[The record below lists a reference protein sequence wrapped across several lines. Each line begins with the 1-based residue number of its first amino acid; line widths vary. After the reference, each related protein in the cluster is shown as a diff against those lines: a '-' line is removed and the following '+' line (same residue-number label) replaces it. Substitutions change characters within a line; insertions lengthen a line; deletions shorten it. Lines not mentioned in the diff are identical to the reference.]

1 MSAPNAAE
9 REVLDQLQLERIV
22 ADTSALIRARSENPG
37 ETEAAA
43 VEVLSSLCER
53 AGAQVTLTEVAPGR
67 HNLLAELGSGDGPAL
82 LFLGHSDVVPAGA
95 GWLGDPFE
103 PRLVDGMLIGRGAV
117 DMKGGLA
124 AVVAAMSAV
133 HARHPQVRLALL
145 CTVDEED
152 TATGALRYIADAPT
166 ARELDAAGDP
176 APYSA
181 CIVAEPT
188 GLDTVV
194 ACRGATN
201 FIITLRGAAAH
212 AGNPADGASAI
223 AAAAIAVQTIE
234 DDARRIAQGAAAVP
248 GLIGTGSW
256 NVGMIAG
263 GHGTSI
269 VAEECTLYVDRRVL
283 PDEEPERILEDLL
296 ARIRSS
302 IAGSGMLNG
311 ERITVT
317 GTLDMAM
324 PGFLTPP
331 ESTLPAT
338 AVQAVAD
345 AGGTSSIGGWSAA
358 CEGGFIA
365 RHHEVPVVILG
376 PGEVKTQAHQPEE
389 RVRVDD
395 LLTAARAYALIA
407 LRLAGASR

>member
-1 MSAPNAAE
+1 MSGPSAAE
-9 REVLDQLQLERIV
+9 TAVLERLDLEGIV
-22 ADTSALIRARSENPG
+22 ADAAELIRARGENPG
-37 ETEAAA
+37 ETEAAT
-43 VEVLSSLCER
+43 VEVLASLCER

-67 HNLLAELGSGDGPAL
+67 HNLLAQMGDGDGPAL

-133 HARHPQVRLALL
+133 HAQRPELRLALL

-152 TATGALRYIADAPT
+152 TATGALRHIADAPT
-166 ARELDAAGDP
+166 AREVRAAGD
-176 APYSA
+176 ALPYSA
-181 CIVAEPT
+181 CVVAEPT

-223 AAAAIAVQTIE
+223 VAAAIAVQAIE
-234 DDARRIAQGAAAVP
+234 DDAARIAQHSAAVP

-283 PDEEPERILEDLL
+283 PDEEPEEILEDVL
-296 ARIRSS
+296 ARIRSAIS
-302 IAGSGMLNG
+302 RSGMLNG

-317 GTLDMAM
+317 GHLDMAM

-331 ESTLPAT
+331 DSVLPAT
-338 AVQAVAD
+338 AVRAVAD

-376 PGEVKTQAHQPEE
+376 PGDVKAQAHQPEE
-389 RVRVDD
+389 RVEVAD
-395 LLTAARAYALIA
+395 LLLAARAYALIA
-407 LRLAGASR
+407 LRLAEASR

>member
-1 MSAPNAAE
+1 MTGPSAAE
-9 REVLDQLQLERIV
+9 NAVLARLDLESIV
-22 ADTSALIRARSENPG
+22 ADAAELIRARGENPG
-37 ETEAAA
+37 ETEAAT
-43 VEVLSSLCER
+43 VEVLASLCER

-67 HNLLAELGSGDGPAL
+67 HNLLAEIGDGNGPAL

-103 PRLVDGMLIGRGAV
+103 PRLIDGQLIGRGAV

-124 AVVAAMSAV
+124 AVIAAMSAV
-133 HARHPQVRLALL
+133 HSEHPDVRLSLL

-166 ARELDAAGDP
+166 AREVRSAGEP
-176 APYSA
+176 LPYTA
-181 CIVAEPT
+181 CVVAEPT

-234 DDARRIAQGAAAVP
+234 DDARHIAQQAPAVP
-248 GLIGTGSW
+248 GLISTGSW

-269 VAEECTLYVDRRVL
+269 VAEECTLSVDRRVL
-283 PDEEPERILEDLL
+283 PHEEPEEILEDVL
-296 ARIRSS
+296 ARIRSA
-302 IAGSGMLNG
+302 IETSGMLNA

-317 GTLDMAM
+317 GQLDMAM

-331 ESTLPAT
+331 DSPVPGT
-338 AVQAVAD
+338 AVRAVAD

-365 RHHEVPVVILG
+365 RHHEIPVVILG
-376 PGEVKTQAHQPEE
+376 PGDVKTQAHQPEE
-389 RVRVDD
+389 RVQASD
-395 LLTAARAYALIA
+395 LLIAARAYALIA
-407 LRLAGASR
+407 LRLGESSR

>member
-1 MSAPNAAE
+1 MTGPSAAE
-9 REVLDQLQLERIV
+9 NAVLARLDLESIV
-22 ADTSALIRARSENPG
+22 ADAAELIRARGENPG
-37 ETEAAA
+37 ETEAAT
-43 VEVLSSLCER
+43 VEVLASLCER

-67 HNLLAELGSGDGPAL
+67 HNLLAEIGDGNGPAL

-103 PRLVDGMLIGRGAV
+103 PRLIDGQLIGRGAV

-124 AVVAAMSAV
+124 AVIAAMSAV
-133 HARHPQVRLALL
+133 HSEHPDVRLSLL

-166 ARELDAAGDP
+166 AREVRSAGEP
-176 APYSA
+176 LPYTA
-181 CIVAEPT
+181 CVVAEPT

-234 DDARRIAQGAAAVP
+234 DDARHIAQQAPAVP

-283 PDEEPERILEDLL
+283 PHEEPEEILEDVL
-296 ARIRSS
+296 ARIRSA
-302 IAGSGMLNG
+302 IETSGMLNA

-317 GTLDMAM
+317 GQLDMAM

-331 ESTLPAT
+331 DSPVPGT
-338 AVQAVAD
+338 AVRAVAD

-365 RHHEVPVVILG
+365 RHHEIPVVILG
-376 PGEVKTQAHQPEE
+376 PGDVKTQAHQPEE
-389 RVRVDD
+389 RVQVSD
-395 LLTAARAYALIA
+395 LLIAARAYALIA
-407 LRLAGASR
+407 LRLGESSR

>member
-1 MSAPNAAE
+1 MSGVSQTEASALS
-9 REVLDQLQLERIV
+9 RLDLESIV
-22 ADTSALIRARSENPG
+22 ADTAELIRARGENPG
-37 ETEAAA
+37 ETEAAT
-43 VEVLSSLCER
+43 VEVLTSLCER

-67 HNLLAELGSGDGPAL
+67 HNLLAELGGGDGPAL
-82 LFLGHSDVVPAGA
+82 LFLGHSDVVPAGV

-103 PRLVDGMLIGRGAV
+103 PRLIDGMLIGRGAV

-133 HARHPQVRLALL
+133 HAERPEVRLALL

-166 ARELDAAGDP
+166 AVAVSDDEEI

-223 AAAAIAVQTIE
+223 AAAAIAVQAIE
-234 DDARRIAQGAAAVP
+234 DDARRIAQQSAAIP

-283 PDEEPERILEDLL
+283 PDEEPERILEDVLT
-296 ARIRSS
+296 RIRAA
-302 IAGSGMLNG
+302 IAGSGMLNS

-317 GTLDMAM
+317 GHLDMAM

-331 ESTLPAT
+331 DSVVPAA
-338 AVQAVAD
+338 AVQAVSD
-345 AGGTSSIGGWSAA
+345 AGGSSSIGGWSAA

-365 RHHEVPVVILG
+365 RHHEIPVVILG
-376 PGEVKTQAHQPEE
+376 PGDVKSQAHQPEE
-389 RVRVDD
+389 RVRTDE
-395 LLTAARAYALIA
+395 LLVAARAYALIA
-407 LRLAGASR
+407 LRLAEASR

>member
-1 MSAPNAAE
+1 M
-9 REVLDQLQLERIV
+9 LERLDLEGIV
-22 ADTSALIRARSENPG
+22 ADTAELIRARGENPG
-37 ETEAAA
+37 ETEAAT
-43 VEVLSSLCER
+43 VEVLASLCER

-67 HNLLAELGSGDGPAL
+67 HNLLAQIGDGAGPAL

-133 HARHPQVRLALL
+133 HAERPEIPLALL

-152 TATGALRYIADAPT
+152 TATGALRHIADAPT
-166 ARELDAAGDP
+166 ARELRAAGDAP
-176 APYSA
+176 PYSA
-181 CIVAEPT
+181 CVVAEPT

-223 AAAAIAVQTIE
+223 AAAAIAVQAIE
-234 DDARRIAQGAAAVP
+234 DDARRIAQQSAAVP

-283 PDEEPERILEDLL
+283 PDEEPEEILADVLD
-296 ARIRSS
+296 RIRSAIS
-302 IAGSGMLNG
+302 ASGMLNG

-317 GTLDMAM
+317 GHLDMAM

-331 ESTLPAT
+331 DSVVPAT
-338 AVQAVAD
+338 AVRAVAD
-345 AGGTSSIGGWSAA
+345 AGGASSIGGWSAA

-376 PGEVKTQAHQPEE
+376 PGDVKTQAHQPEE
-389 RVRVDD
+389 RVEVAD
-395 LLTAARAYALIA
+395 LLVAARAYALIA
-407 LRLAGASR
+407 LRLPEASR

>member
-1 MSAPNAAE
+1 MSGLSAVE
-9 REVLDQLQLERIV
+9 VEVLDRLDLERIV
-22 ADTSALIRARSENPG
+22 ADTAELIRARGENPG
-37 ETEAAA
+37 ETEAAT
-43 VEVLSSLCER
+43 VEVLASLCER

-67 HNLLAELGSGDGPAL
+67 HNLLAQLGSGDGPAL

-95 GWLGDPFE
+95 GWLGAPFE
-103 PRLVDGMLIGRGAV
+103 PRLVNGMLIGRGAV

-133 HARHPQVRLALL
+133 HAERPEIRLALL

-166 ARELDAAGDP
+166 ARELRAEGDP

-201 FIITLRGAAAH
+201 LIITLRGAAAH
-212 AGNPADGASAI
+212 AGNPADGANAI
-223 AAAAIAVQTIE
+223 TAAAIAVQAIE
-234 DDARRIAQGAAAVP
+234 DDARRIAQLSAAVP

-283 PDEEPERILEDLL
+283 PDEEPEEILDEVL
-296 ARIRSS
+296 ARIRSA
-302 IAGSGMLNG
+302 IAGSEMLNG
-311 ERITVT
+311 DRVTVT
-317 GTLDMAM
+317 GHLDMAM

-331 ESTLPAT
+331 DSAVPAA
-338 AVQAVAD
+338 AVRAVED
-345 AGGTSSIGGWSAA
+345 AGGTSNIGGWSAA

-376 PGEVKTQAHQPEE
+376 PGDIKTQAHQPEE
-389 RVRVDD
+389 RVQVAD
-395 LLTAARAYALIA
+395 LLLAARAYALIA
-407 LRLAGASR
+407 LRLQEASR

>member
-1 MSAPNAAE
+1 MSGLSTTERAVFARLDLESIVRDTAE
-9 REVLDQLQLERIV
+9 
-22 ADTSALIRARSENPG
+22 LIRARGENPG
-37 ETEAAA
+37 ETEAAT
-43 VEVLSSLCER
+43 VEVLASLCER
-53 AGAQVTLTEVAPGR
+53 SGAQVTLTEVAPGR
-67 HNLLAELGSGDGPAL
+67 HNLHAQIGDGDGPAL

-133 HARHPQVRLALL
+133 HAERPEIPLALL
-145 CTVDEED
+145 STVDEED

-166 ARELDAAGDP
+166 ARELRAAGDQ
-176 APYSA
+176 AAYSA
-181 CIVAEPT
+181 CVVAEPT

-201 FIITLRGAAAH
+201 FIITLRGMAAH

-223 AAAAIAVQTIE
+223 TAAAIAVQTIE
-234 DDARRIAQGAAAVP
+234 DDARRIAQRAAAVP

-269 VAEECTLYVDRRVL
+269 VAEECTLSVDRRVL
-283 PDEEPERILEDLL
+283 PDEEPEEILADVLT
-296 ARIRSS
+296 RIRSAIS
-302 IAGSGMLNG
+302 RSGMLNG

-317 GTLDMAM
+317 GHLDMAM

-331 ESTLPAT
+331 DSTVPAA

-365 RHHEVPVVILG
+365 RHHEIPVVILG
-376 PGEVKTQAHQPEE
+376 PGDIKTQAHQPEE
-389 RVRVDD
+389 RVQVAD
-395 LLTAARAYALIA
+395 LLVAARAYALIA
-407 LRLAGASR
+407 LRLPEASR